1 MSKAKYET
9 MRRLRLGDLRRLLN
23 RRYGPSLPNDDAGR
37 EDLWELLLAISLG
50 ADPRRKMLNAISLW
64 APWMPQDEIDALIE
78 GIERTPVGQRHRTGK
93 DLGERMRLTNAE
105 RERLRLWT
113 IAAYDMTA
121 EERVE
126 WRKAKARERMRQRRE
141 ANGSR
146 SQANSINRQKPWIA
160 LGISP
165 RTWYRHRG
173 TTSCSIRFLKAENKP
188 VPTEQASPPLGGR
201 VEGVP
206 KKEPET
212 ERQNEA
218 KGKRYA

>member
-9 MRRLRLGDLRRLLN
+9 MRRLRVGDLRRLLN
-23 RRYGPSLPNDDAGR
+23 RRYGLSLPNDDAGR

-50 ADPRRKMLNAISLW
+50 TDPRQKMLNAIGLW
-64 APWMPQDEIDALIE
+64 APWMPEDEIDALIE
-78 GIERTPVGQRHRTGK
+78 GIERTPKGQRHRTGK

-121 EERVE
+121 EERVG
-126 WRKAKARERMRQRRE
+126 WRKAKARDRMRQRRE
-141 ANGSR
+141 ADGSR

-160 LGISP
+160 LGISR

-201 VEGVP
+201 VERVP
-206 KKEPET
+206 KKEPGT
-212 ERQNEA
+212 EKQNEA